1 MLCNGGLASNL
12 SFGCLLVRSLD
23 GWSMSSLF
31 LRPQEVYLSQV
42 MTDCEGSVST
52 MVFGLCAT
60 RVITFVIGIGKDI
73 AVGRKQNLDKVGTT
87 KDPGFSGPRFE
98 DVTEEKK
105 KE

>member
-1 MLCNGGLASNL
+1 VQWWFSKQPVFWLPVGA
-12 SFGCLLVRSLD
+12 FP
-23 GWSMSSLF
+23 GWVEYVVS
-31 LRPQEVYLSQV
+31 LSQV

-73 AVGRKQNLDKVGTT
+73 TVGRKENLDKVGTT

-98 DVTEEKK
+98 DVTEEEKK